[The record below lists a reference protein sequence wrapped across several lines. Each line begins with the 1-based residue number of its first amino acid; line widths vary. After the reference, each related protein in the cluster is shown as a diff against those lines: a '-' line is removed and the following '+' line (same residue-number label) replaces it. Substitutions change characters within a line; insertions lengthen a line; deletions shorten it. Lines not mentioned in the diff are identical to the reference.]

1 MMFNLSKCYLT
12 VFRLPVFKCARFKFP
27 GFKLKVLPALAVGI
41 FCASAFANTQ
51 VNVVGLFSNKA
62 VVTINGGSPQ
72 SLSAGQTKNGVKL
85 VSADSESATFMIEGK
100 RQVLKMGQA
109 ASVAA
114 SNSGSEINLPVS
126 LYADSRGHFYGNL
139 SINGASLKYVVD
151 TGATSV
157 AMNSGDARFAKID
170 YEKGEKVT
178 LSTANGEVGAYLVKL
193 NTLKIGSII
202 LNNVEAVVAEGGS
215 PPYVLLGMS
224 ALNRVEMKQGNSVM
238 TLTKKY

>member
-1 MMFNLSKCYLT
+1 M
-12 VFRLPVFKCARFKFP
+12 FKCKGLVF
-27 GFKLKVLPALAVGI
+27 LLLSVLTS
-41 FCASAFANTQ
+41 FAFASTQ
-51 VNVVGLFSNKA
+51 VNVVGLFNNKA
-62 VVTINGGSPQ
+62 LISINGGNPQ
-72 SLSAGQTKNGVKL
+72 SISAGQTKNGVKL
-85 VSADSESATFMIEGK
+85 ISANSESATFMVEGK

-114 SNSGSEINLPVS
+114 SAGPVNNDPVN

-139 SINGASLKYVVD
+139 NINGASLKYVVD

-157 AMNSGDARFAKID
+157 AMNSGDAKFAKID

-178 LSTANGEVGAYLVKL
+178 VSTANGEVGAYLVKL
-193 NTLKIGSII
+193 NTLKIGTII
-202 LNNVEAVVAEGGS
+202 LNNIDAVIHEGGS

-224 ALNRVEMKQGNSVM
+224 ALNRVEMKRDNTIM